1 MNPNSS
7 QPSKSSQSRSTRSR
21 LALWL
26 VIAVC
31 VAPVIASYVV
41 YYGVR
46 PEARSN
52 HGVLLEPQ
60 VDVAALPITVIEKPS
75 KESGFLDVLERL
87 PKDDPRGALEVTS
100 DFRGRWLL
108 VRVGPSACDEA
119 CLLQLR
125 DMRQIRLATG
135 RDRNRIERLWLVTDA
150 SPVSLPE
157 EFEGTWV
164 IRISKREL
172 ADWPTEAGEP
182 LHEQLFIIDPLGK
195 LIMRFPKGYEAKGL
209 KNDLTRLLKASRVG

>member
-1 MNPNSS
+1 
-7 QPSKSSQSRSTRSR
+7 
-21 LALWL
+21 
-26 VIAVC
+26 
-31 VAPVIASYVV
+31 
-41 YYGVR
+41 
-46 PEARSN
+46 
-52 HGVLLEPQ
+52 
-60 VDVAALPITVIEKPS
+60 
-75 KESGFLDVLERL
+75 
-87 PKDDPRGALEVTS
+87 
-100 DFRGRWLL
+100 
-108 VRVGPSACDEA
+108 
-119 CLLQLR
+119 
-125 DMRQIRLATG
+125 MRQIRLATG
-135 RDRNRIERLWLVTDA
+135 RDRDRIERLWLVTDA